1 MACKKGLKNR
11 AVGFMPAKAD
21 KEKQKCFRDDVL
33 LPLID
38 KAKRGLCELYFLDA
52 SHFVMGGFAGRIW
65 GKFRVWVKTGSGRK
79 RFNVLGALNFV
90 TKKME
95 IIVNDTY
102 ITSTEIVEMFHKL
115 SELHAGKI
123 INIILDNARYQK
135 CPLVFDMA
143 AKCNINLVFLPTYSP
158 NLNLIER
165 VWKFVKSKVLN
176 AAYKETF
183 GQFCDSITECV
194 EGLHEKYHEE
204 MATLITDKFQIL
216 GD

>member
-1 MACKKGLKNR
+1 
-11 AVGFMPAKAD
+11 MPAKAD
-21 KEKQKCFRDDVL
+21 KEKQKTFRDGVL

-38 KAKRGLCELYFLDA
+38 KARRGICELYFLDA

-90 TKKME
+90 SQKME
-95 IIVNDTY
+95 IITNSTY
-102 ITSTEIVEMFHKL
+102 ITSTEIVEMLCKL
-115 SELHAGKI
+115 SELHVGKV

-135 CPLVFDMA
+135 CRLVFDAA
-143 AKCNINLVFLPTYSP
+143 AKYNINLIFLPTYSP

-183 GQFCDSITECV
+183 DQFCDSITECT
-194 EGLHEKYHEE
+194 EHLHDNYHNE
-204 MATLITDKFQIL
+204 MLSLITDKFQIL
-216 GD
+216 GN